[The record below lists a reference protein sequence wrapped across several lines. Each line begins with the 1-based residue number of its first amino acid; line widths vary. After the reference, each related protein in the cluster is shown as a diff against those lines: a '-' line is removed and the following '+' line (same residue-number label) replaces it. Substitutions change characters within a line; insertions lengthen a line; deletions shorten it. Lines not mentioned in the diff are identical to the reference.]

1 MEILK
6 ISDREILI
14 FMWSLF
20 IFSWKMSFVIQMLA
34 NGSQKKNPRKQKGIQ
49 QALQRE
55 KKRDKYTERKRYQ
68 HILTKLEKAIVYSS
82 LALSTSLLNRPAA
95 FLHQKEHWR
104 PSSPVAEVYAVPRKT
119 FLIVQIRSQKL
130 LGKLARNTTMK
141 IALTPKRRRK
151 TRSVG
156 WGTNW
161 VA

>member
-1 MEILK
+1 MVTFYFFLENEFCYSNVGKWLPEEK
-6 ISDREILI
+6 STKTERNTASVTE
-14 FMWSLF
+14 
-20 IFSWKMSFVIQMLA
+20 
-34 NGSQKKNPRKQKGIQ
+34 RK
-49 QALQRE
+49 

-68 HILTKLEKAIVYSS
+68 HLLTKLEKAIVYSS
-82 LALSTSLLNRPAA
+82 LAEKALSTSLLNRPAA

-156 WGTNW
+156 
-161 VA
+161 